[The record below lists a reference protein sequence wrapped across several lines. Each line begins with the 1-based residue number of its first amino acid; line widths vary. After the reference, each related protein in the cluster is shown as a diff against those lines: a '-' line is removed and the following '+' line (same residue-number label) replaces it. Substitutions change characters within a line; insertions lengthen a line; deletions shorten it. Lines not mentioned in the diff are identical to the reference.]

1 MTGLLRSVLGIVRFV
16 LVAVFVYV
24 NWPTFIALFQHEMS
38 WNQALGAL
46 FSNLGIVALLLVLVI
61 SFAISFLSNIWV
73 KIAVNGLT
81 ILVLVGLF
89 TGAISISS
97 LTNTVNSYVN
107 VDQIAS
113 AISPCNWSTSVENV
127 GGQVRTVLKD
137 DTGAVIGYV
146 QKDDGQDGNRAHLVD
161 TANKALTCNP

>member
-1 MTGLLRSVLGIVRFV
+1 MTGVLRSILGIVRFV
-16 LVAVFVYV
+16 LVALFVYV
-24 NWPTFIALFQHEMS
+24 NWPTFIALFQHQMT

-46 FSNLGIVALLLVLVI
+46 FSNLGIAALLLVLVI
-61 SFAISFLSNIWV
+61 SFAISFLRNIWV
-73 KIAVNGLT
+73 RIVVNGLT
-81 ILVLVGLF
+81 ILVLVGIC

-137 DTGAVIGYV
+137 DKGTVIGYV
-146 QKDDGQDGNRAHLVD
+146 QKDDGQDGNRARLVD
-161 TANKALTCNP
+161 TANKAITCNP

>member
-1 MTGLLRSVLGIVRFV
+1 MTGLLRSILGFVRFA
-16 LVAVFVYV
+16 LIAVFIYV
-24 NWPTFIALFQHEMS
+24 NWPTLTALVNHEMS

-73 KIAVNGLT
+73 RLAVNGLT
-81 ILVLVGLF
+81 VLIIVGLA
-89 TGAISISS
+89 TGTISLGS
-97 LTNTVNSYVN
+97 LTNTVNSYIN
-107 VDQIAS
+107 ADQIKA
-113 AISPCNWSTSVENV
+113 AISPCNWSTSVETI

-137 DTGAVIGYV
+137 DKGAVIGYV
-146 QKDDGQDGNRAHLVD
+146 QKDDGQDGNRAQLVD